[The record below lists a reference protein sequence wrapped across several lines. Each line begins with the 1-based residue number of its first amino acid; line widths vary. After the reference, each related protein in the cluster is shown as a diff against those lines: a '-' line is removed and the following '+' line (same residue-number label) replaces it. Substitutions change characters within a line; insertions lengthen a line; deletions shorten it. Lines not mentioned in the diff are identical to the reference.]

1 MINNR
6 EAPIRRSLR
15 AEFLVA
21 VTGVLVA
28 AACCGA
34 QPGVDRSDAGVD
46 VIRGWRAFHEK
57 NCVDCH
63 AIWDQ
68 GGRVGPDLG
77 RVRLG
82 RLSRERLAG
91 VMWNHIPKMLGRMEQ
106 SGRVPTHLTQKE
118 MSDLFALIFFVRQ
131 LDELGDP
138 SRGEE
143 ILRIKG
149 CSECH
154 ETNALGEA
162 VGPDLAKWGR
172 YANPISWAQS
182 MWEHAPMME
191 EAMKRG
197 GVDWPKLEGADLVHI
212 IAYVR
217 SSGTSGEKIYLRPG
231 SVTRGEKLFQEKS
244 CRSCH
249 PGAGPDLSGVELPS
263 SIGAVA
269 SGMWNH
275 SPAMLRVMRER
286 NVAKEPV
293 SAQELA
299 DIVAYIMALAGTER
313 AGNAGAGERIFAQ
326 KGCIQCHD
334 VEEVS
339 EQGGPPVSRLGASGT
354 PVNMA
359 TAMWNH
365 GEAMLA
371 RITEAGLSWPVFDDD
386 EMVDL
391 LAYLSAVETAGR
403 GEDASGE

>member
-1 MINNR
+1 MVNNR
-6 EAPIRRSLR
+6 EVSIRRR
-15 AEFLVA
+15 PRVEFLVA
-21 VTGVLVA
+21 AAGVFMA
-28 AACCGA
+28 AACCHAQTGA
-34 QPGVDRSDAGVD
+34 RHSDAGVD

-57 NCVDCH
+57 SCVDCH
-63 AIWDQ
+63 AIWDH

-91 VMWNHIPKMLGRMEQ
+91 VMWNHIPKMLGRMKQ
-106 SGRVPTHLTQKE
+106 SGRVPIHLTREE
-118 MSDLFALIFFVRQ
+118 MADLFALIFFVRQ

-143 ILRIKG
+143 VLRIKG

-154 ETNALGEA
+154 ETDALGEA
-162 VGPDLAKWGR
+162 VGPDLAKWGKH
-172 YANPISWAQS
+172 ANPIAWAQL

-217 SSGTSGEKIYLRPG
+217 STGTRGEKIYLRPG
-231 SVTRGEKLFQEKS
+231 SVVRGEELFQQKS
-244 CRSCH
+244 CQTCH
-249 PGAGPDLSGVELPS
+249 PGVGPDLAGVELPA

-286 NVAKEPV
+286 NVTKEPV
-293 SAQELA
+293 TAQELA
-299 DIVAYIMALAGTER
+299 DIVAYVMALAGTER
-313 AGNAGAGERIFAQ
+313 AGKATVGKRIFAQ
-326 KGCIQCHD
+326 KGCIQCHES
-334 VEEVS
+334 EELS
-339 EQGGPPVSRLGASGT
+339 ERGGPSVSRLGAYGT

-371 RITEAGLSWPVFDDD
+371 RMTEAGLSWPVFNDD

-391 LAYLSAVETAGR
+391 LAYLRAVETGGG
-403 GEDASGE
+403 GERESGE